1 MPRYQRTQF
10 EEEDPNNPSD
20 GSVIFPPD
28 ITRGFSNPNSS
39 YESAFKSTTTTT
51 TTSTSQDQVAGESS
65 DSSTLHPM
73 VHLQRNILGK
83 NNHNDNSSVP
93 GVQFFKGK
101 ILRPF
106 GIKFNLS
113 RSNSSRSFFLGRSSL
128 EKFLLL
134 LTMLLFSALIVF
146 IGIFFQRKGN
156 KKVIYF
162 ILFYKFD

>member
-10 EEEDPNNPSD
+10 EEEDPNNASD

-39 YESAFKSTTTTT
+39 FESAFKST
-51 TTSTSQDQVAGESS
+51 SASQDAIANSELGNGP
-65 DSSTLHPM
+65 DSTLHPM
-73 VHLQRNILGK
+73 VNLQRNTLGK
-83 NNHNDNSSVP
+83 NTGHNDNSVP

-106 GIKFNLS
+106 GIKFNFS
-113 RSNSSRSFFLGRSSL
+113 RSDSRRGSFFWARSSL

-134 LTMLLFSALIVF
+134 LSTLMFAVLVVIIAL
-146 IGIFFQRKGN
+146 FFQRKGN
-156 KKVIYF
+156 VSPSALCSNCIN
-162 ILFYKFD
+162 